1 MSMSLITFISN
12 LTLKFWEPKE
22 ELNTSNNKNTICTDN
37 YDYEPDLEAGE
48 GYHYTKFKNINI
60 LYDLEMGDKRIIYE

>member
-22 ELNTSNNKNTICTDN
+22 ELNTSNKNTICTDN

-48 GYHYTKFKNINI
+48 GYYYTKCKNNNI